1 MFQYTPHQ
9 WDINYDSIM
18 NYRRFIYIMQN
29 TMDDSVSAIIVINP
43 VPPTTSDTREDALEA
58 VMVAD
63 AID

>member
-1 MFQYTPHQ
+1 
-9 WDINYDSIM
+9 
-18 NYRRFIYIMQN
+18 MQN